1 MRRVP
6 IARDALM
13 VDLTIELEDRP
24 GSLARLGAVLGA
36 AGISLEGGGAWVVG
50 GSGIAHFL
58 VKDGAA
64 ARVALES
71 AGITVLSTREVVM
84 ARLRQDV
91 PGQLGDL
98 AGRMAAE
105 DVNIEVQYSDHDGR
119 LVLVVDDL
127 PRGRAVAEAWAR
139 DHDSTGSAAR
149 SIHSD

>member
-1 MRRVP
+1 LNWR
-6 IARDALM
+6 IDLARW
-13 VDLTIELEDRP
+13 P
-24 GSLARLGAVLGA
+24 GSEPFSAPQGSAWKAAVRGWSMAVALLT
-36 AGISLEGGGAWVVG
+36 S
-50 GSGIAHFL
+50 SSR
-58 VKDGAA
+58 DGAA

-119 LVLVVDDL
+119 LVVVVDDL
-127 PRGRAVAEAWAR
+127 SRGPRRCRSLG
-139 DHDSTGSAAR
+139 AR
-149 SIHSD
+149 SRLDRICYEVDPFRLIRSGTL